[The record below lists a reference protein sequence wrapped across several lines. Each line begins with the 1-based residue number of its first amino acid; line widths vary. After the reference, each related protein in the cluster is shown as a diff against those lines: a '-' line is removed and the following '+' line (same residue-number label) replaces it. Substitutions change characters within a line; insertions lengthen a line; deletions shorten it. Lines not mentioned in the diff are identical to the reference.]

1 MKYAK
6 QRTPTRYK
14 TQCFPPADGL
24 DWSIKIFRDGRWECS
39 ENHISSGD
47 IPEITLTAEF
57 EPYSRI
63 NIDGV
68 ACGVVYDY
76 KSDTTAKYNQK
87 FVEPTAPYP
96 ENG

>member
-6 QRTPTRYK
+6 QRTPTRYA
-14 TQCFPPADGL
+14 TQLFSPVDGL
-24 DWSIKIFRDGRWECS
+24 DWSIKILRDGRWECS

-57 EPYSRI
+57 EPYSRK

-68 ACGVVYDY
+68 SCGFISDY
-76 KSDTTAKYNQK
+76 KSHPASKYKQT
-87 FVEPTAPYP
+87 FVEPAAPYP